1 MNVCVNVFCLCV
13 CASTLAGCGQG
24 EVEQIAMMKPKGL
37 TEHEDGL
44 LEYLEDIIGS
54 DRFVEAAEEA
64 AKKVEGLND
73 QRTEKVYHVPVIMQ
87 PPYYEFC

>member
-1 MNVCVNVFCLCV
+1 VCIV
-13 CASTLAGCGQG
+13 QG

-64 AKKVEGLND
+64 AKKVEELND
-73 QRTEKVYHVPVIMQ
+73 QRTEKVRRTTSVAFERYRVECSDVA
-87 PPYYEFC
+87 

>member
-1 MNVCVNVFCLCV
+1 
-13 CASTLAGCGQG
+13 
-24 EVEQIAMMKPKGL
+24 MKPKGL

-64 AKKVEGLND
+64 AKRVEGLND
-73 QRTEKVYHVPVIMQ
+73 QRTEKVRTPSYNRRAVVT
-87 PPYYEFC
+87 

>member
-1 MNVCVNVFCLCV
+1 M
-13 CASTLAGCGQG
+13 GPQG

-64 AKKVEGLND
+64 AKKVEELSD
-73 QRTEKVYHVPVIMQ
+73 QRTEKVQHIYFYCYIAQRPAHRKRYIEPGACCM
-87 PPYYEFC
+87 

>member
-1 MNVCVNVFCLCV
+1 MYR
-13 CASTLAGCGQG
+13 SIGQG

-64 AKKVEGLND
+64 AKKVEELND
-73 QRTEKVYHVPVIMQ
+73 QRTEKVHKRTVEAQQYTGECSVN
-87 PPYYEFC
+87 

>member
-1 MNVCVNVFCLCV
+1 MG
-13 CASTLAGCGQG
+13 TQG

-64 AKKVEGLND
+64 AKKVEELSD
-73 QRTEKVYHVPVIMQ
+73 QRTEKVHRAWRLLYVALF
-87 PPYYEFC
+87 Y

>member
-1 MNVCVNVFCLCV
+1 
-13 CASTLAGCGQG
+13 
-24 EVEQIAMMKPKGL
+24 MMKPKGL

-64 AKKVEGLND
+64 AKKVEELND
-73 QRTEKVYHVPVIMQ
+73 QRTEKVLTVFSSKNAVNL
-87 PPYYEFC
+87 